1 MCSQASWNYDMVP
14 YSDAN
19 IPAILGFPGIGIS
32 RKAFMSTAGFPR
44 EQIPRTLMHKLLLL
58 LSKYNIQAILRKSK
72 GANMYHILKTT
83 GASSR
88 ASLGLTYGVQDL

>member
-1 MCSQASWNYDMVP
+1 MCASLITFSFWEV
-14 YSDAN
+14 
-19 IPAILGFPGIGIS
+19 
-32 RKAFMSTAGFPR
+32 
-44 EQIPRTLMHKLLLL
+44 LLLKINN
-58 LSKYNIQAILRKSK
+58 KYPLK